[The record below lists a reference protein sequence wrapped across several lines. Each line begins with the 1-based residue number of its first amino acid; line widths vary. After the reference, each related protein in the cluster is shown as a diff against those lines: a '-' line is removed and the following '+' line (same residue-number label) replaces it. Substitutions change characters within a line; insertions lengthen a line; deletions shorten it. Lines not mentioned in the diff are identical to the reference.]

1 MIEDLIKQLRDSPSP
16 TDWRVADEI
25 EIVFSTQGWR
35 EMAFSLARKTRE
47 SERRTIDAVNEEC
60 NRIVS
65 FLQEFD
71 PILAHAIKT
80 KEYLK

>member
-47 SERRTIDAVNEEC
+47 SERRIIDAVNEEC

>member
-1 MIEDLIKQLRDSPSP
+1 MIEDLITQLRDSPSP

-47 SERRTIDAVNEEC
+47 SERRIIDAVNEEC